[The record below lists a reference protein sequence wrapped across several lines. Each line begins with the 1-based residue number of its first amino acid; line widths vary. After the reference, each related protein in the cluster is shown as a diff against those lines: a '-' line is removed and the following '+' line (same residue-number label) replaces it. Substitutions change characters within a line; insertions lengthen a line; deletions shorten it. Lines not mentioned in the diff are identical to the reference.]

1 MRLIRWTQYNL
12 GKTLL
17 VIRITLQVIILSEVA
32 MISKDPMVLLFES
45 VAGDDKKFSTWK
57 KTTTVIL
64 KLMTTLQT
72 ERDQRGTSNEW
83 SEEHNQKL
91 QRWKQQ
97 AKNEKTPWMI
107 EQANKLN

>member
-1 MRLIRWTQYNL
+1 
-12 GKTLL
+12 
-17 VIRITLQVIILSEVA
+17 

-45 VAGDDKKFSTWK
+45 VAGDAKKFSTRK
-57 KTTTVIL
+57 ETTTVIL

-83 SEEHNQKL
+83 SEENNQKL
-91 QRWKQQ
+91 QLWKQQ
-97 AKNEKTPWMI
+97 AKNETPWMI

>member
-12 GKTLL
+12 GKTQL
-17 VIRITLQVIILSEVA
+17 VVRTTVIIFWEIA

-45 VAGDDKKFSTWK
+45 VAGDAKKFSTRT

-64 KLMTTLQT
+64 KLLSTLQT

-83 SEEHNQKL
+83 SEENKQKL
-91 QRWKQQ
+91 QLWKQQ

-107 EQANKLN
+107 EQANKLS